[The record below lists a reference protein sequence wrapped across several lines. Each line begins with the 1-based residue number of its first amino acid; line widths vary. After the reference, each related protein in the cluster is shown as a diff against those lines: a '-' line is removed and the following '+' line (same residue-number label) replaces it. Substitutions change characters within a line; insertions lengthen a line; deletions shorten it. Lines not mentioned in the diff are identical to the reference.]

1 MEVEKPKDPAMP
13 LATCSTMHI
22 RQLHAPVG
30 PVGRA
35 HDDDVRAR
43 LEAVHQRQQ
52 LRHNAPLHLSLQEA
66 QHETSVPLH
75 TVFVE
80 AGMYRMHAAH
90 G

>member
-1 MEVEKPKDPAMP
+1 
-13 LATCSTMHI
+13 
-22 RQLHAPVG
+22 
-30 PVGRA
+30 
-35 HDDDVRAR
+35 VRAR